1 MGVVCNIKWRIEN
14 QTCSMRMRRLIFALL
29 EHSVFLFVVC
39 LELMSQ
45 IYLYVSF
52 IRIQEGNRRK
62 YMLARNS
69 LHIHA
74 GESNKLQFTT
84 DSTTK
89 WKWKSKSL

>member
-1 MGVVCNIKWRIEN
+1 
-14 QTCSMRMRRLIFALL
+14 MRMRRLIFALL
-29 EHSVFLFVVC
+29 EHSVFLFVVF

-52 IRIQEGNRRK
+52 IRIQEGNRRN